1 MVKIYMGCVQLLKM
15 VTFAMCAFLYVYHTL
30 IKNLEITA

>member
-1 MVKIYMGCVQLLKM
+1 MGCVQLLKM
-15 VTFAMCAFLYVYHTL
+15 VTCAMCAFLHVYYTL